1 MAKSKSSWIQ
11 RHLSDPY
18 VKKAQQQGFLSRAVY
33 KLQEIQQKYP
43 LILPGMHVVELG
55 AAPGGWSQYVAQML
69 KGHGTLIAVDL
80 LPMAPL
86 AGVYNIQGDFNT
98 PETLKQIRE
107 LMAGQPLD
115 LVLSDM
121 APNITGMKV
130 IDQARMAALAEAAL
144 IFAQETLKPGGN
156 FFIKVFEGSGIKDLQ
171 MELRKKFQHVSIEKP
186 KASRA
191 RSSEIY
197 LLAKNF
203 HL

>member
-43 LILPGMHVVELG
+43 LILPGMKVVELG

-86 AGVYNIQGDFNT
+86 TGVLNIQGDFNT
-98 PETLKQIRE
+98 TETLEQIRK

-121 APNITGMKV
+121 APNITGMKAV
-130 IDQARMAALAEAAL
+130 DQARMATLAEAAL
-144 IFAQETLKPGGN
+144 SFAEETLKPGGN

-171 MELRKKFQHVSIEKP
+171 RELKNKFQHVSVEKP

>member
-43 LILPGMHVVELG
+43 LILPGMNVVELG

-86 AGVYNIQGDFNT
+86 TGVFNIQGDFNT
-98 PETLKQIRE
+98 PETLEQIRE

-121 APNITGMKV
+121 APNITGMKAV
-130 IDQARMAALAEAAL
+130 DQARMAALAEAAL
-144 IFAQETLKPGGN
+144 IFAEETLKPGGN

>member
-11 RHLSDPY
+11 RHLNDPY
-18 VKKAQQQGFLSRAVY
+18 VKKAQKQGFLSRAVY
-33 KLQEIQQKYP
+33 KLQEIQEKHP
-43 LILPGMHVVELG
+43 LIQPGMRVVELG

-69 KGHGTLIAVDL
+69 KGRGTLIAVDL
-80 LPMAPL
+80 LEMVPL
-86 AGVYNIQGDFNT
+86 TDVFCIQGDFNAAH
-98 PETLKQIRE
+98 TLEQIRK

-121 APNITGMKV
+121 APNITGMKAV
-130 IDQARMAALAEAAL
+130 DQARMVALAEAAL
-144 IFAQETLKPGGN
+144 SFAEETLKPGGD
-156 FFIKVFEGSGIKDLQ
+156 FFIKVFDGSGIKGLQ
-171 MELRKKFQHVSIEKP
+171 VALKKKFKQVSIEKP

-203 HL
+203 YL